1 MRLPRLAVIAIA
13 CLVFVDVKFG
23 NGRLIDALEDEAT
36 RAGYWLSN
44 ELDGLSHQIARF
56 H

>member
-1 MRLPRLAVIAIA
+1 MTLPRLAIIAIA

-23 NGRLIDALEDEAT
+23 NGRLVDSLEDQT
-36 RAGYWLSN
+36 SRLGYWLTN
-44 ELDGLSHQIARF
+44 EFDSLSHQIARF

>member
-23 NGRLIDALEDEAT
+23 NGRLIDTLEDEAT